1 MSSEDKE
8 EPKKL
13 KKIFYFKKQTLYG
26 KIILIGTIFIF
37 GIAIIISFFTI
48 IFGKWQSIGIYSV
61 WGLFG
66 WLFFAVLLY
75 ISINLVSMFILKERE
90 NDLKESQ
97 IRKNR

>member
-8 EPKKL
+8 EHKKL

-26 KIILIGTIFIF
+26 KIILIGSIFIF
-37 GIAIIISFFTI
+37 GIAIIIVFFSI
-48 IFGKWQSIGIYSV
+48 IFSKWQSIGIYSV

-75 ISINLVSMFILKERE
+75 ISINLVSMLIQKERE
-90 NDLKESQ
+90 NDLKEDQ
-97 IRKNR
+97 IQNDR

>member
-8 EPKKL
+8 EQKRL

-26 KIILIGTIFIF
+26 KIILIGSIFIF
-37 GIAIIISFFTI
+37 GTVIIISFFTI
-48 IFGKWQSIGIYSV
+48 IFGKWQSIGIYSI

-75 ISINLVSMFILKERE
+75 ISINLISMLIQKERE

-97 IRKNR
+97 IRK